1 MFHVLSAFIMLPQ
14 RKSVCWLGSMCG
26 TLHKCVLAWSEKAWN
41 WMYVMVCLY
50 TYGVWWA
57 WLSAQ
62 WSGCFNPFSLPLY
75 TLMGIIPDR
84 GNTMNQQKLNS
95 GMLFVYVYSIC
106 AYFHTWGSWWVHFF
120 CVFLCQ
126 KQVENCVHTTV
137 ESPSLMLIKCEPV
150 YCRNGKYSV
159 ILLFVKLNQW
169 FTVLLFNIR
178 T

>member
-1 MFHVLSAFIMLPQ
+1 
-14 RKSVCWLGSMCG
+14 
-26 TLHKCVLAWSEKAWN
+26 
-41 WMYVMVCLY
+41 MVC
-50 TYGVWWA
+50 GGPV
-57 WLSAQ
+57 SAQ

-150 YCRNGKYSV
+150 YCRNGRYSV
-159 ILLFVKLNQW
+159 ILLFVKPNQR
-169 FTVLLFNIR
+169 FTVVLFNIDAYQNVVSWLPRRHFWASQAPLSHAPMMMLR
-178 T
+178 TAVYSVDLNTHMIMKM